1 MQYLPIKYISVCSMM
16 IRDIYKNLKYFCVT
30 FAKIHP
36 GNPPLIVYRDC
47 IVCFPILPYLREIQF
62 SLSVSI

>member
-36 GNPPLIVYRDC
+36 GNPPLLLIVLRQ
-47 IVCFPILPYLREIQF
+47 VYLLKKVPFYLAGGIIK
-62 SLSVSI
+62 SK